1 MQASREHR
9 GELAREEQ
17 ERLEAHPARDL
28 GERRPEPLG
37 ARREP
42 LPAARPLH
50 HRAQAHHEPAL
61 LPEAQDQ
68 GALALRLGAPPAQHA
83 PRVGDLVL
91 EDRHGSQSWSAT
103 TAITSSSVVSPWATR
118 RKPAVRRVIMPPSA
132 ADRRM
137 VSASTPS
144 ITMRRTPALMPNT
157 S

>member
-28 GERRPEPLG
+28 AERRLEPLGERRE
-37 ARREP
+37 A

-50 HRAQAHHEPAL
+50 RAHAHHEPAL

-118 RKPAVRRVIMPPSA
+118 RNPAVRRVIMPASA

-144 ITMRRTPALMPNT
+144 ITMRRTCALMPNT